1 MRIFIVTLIIF
12 ISSGLEILAR
22 TSVTPLIELSNEEL
36 LDTLDKTLTDKDIF
50 EKNWRLKL
58 EHLKSE
64 LATASDNEERFWT
77 SRNIYNE
84 YRTYDSDSALYYAN
98 LGLKYAEIANRQ
110 KWIDE
115 MNIYRTYIYA
125 ATGLLEE
132 AQKTLNQVN
141 PDNLDINLLMQYY
154 EQLLFLY
161 THRDQYIGLNTIENP
176 YSAESQRLLDFLLK
190 EVPKTNPN
198 YCWFKGWYSLQDV
211 NMSKEAISELLPIV
225 GKSKFESVQDAKN
238 AWVLSRLYERIGDDD
253 NKMKFLILSSIADAR
268 TNNKEIAS
276 LEEIA
281 NIIYHKGDLKRAND
295 YINYCLNCAND
306 YKSRVRVGKIAD
318 LQHKI
323 SNAYQK
329 ESDAQSKSLKIYFIT
344 LIIFVILLLVTLA
357 FSYYQNRQ
365 LRLNKIEL
373 NKVNSQLSS
382 QIEEQK
388 NLQMQLKDAN
398 GKLKDMYSTAK
409 QRTVELSEINYKIEK
424 YIANIFEICSSYI
437 NKLEDFRR
445 NIHRLLIERKFDEI
459 SKLARNPELSNAEI
473 KELYHN
479 FDTIFLSIY
488 PNFVEDFNSLLMPE
502 ERIILK
508 KGELLNTEL
517 RIYALVRLGLNE
529 SPKIAR
535 LLHCSVRTVYNTR
548 QRIRNKSKIPKEF
561 FAETVRNLSKE
572 VD

>member
-1 MRIFIVTLIIF
+1 MRIYIIAFITLI
-12 ISSGLEILAR
+12 SCSLEIFAR
-22 TSVTPLIELSNEEL
+22 TSVTPLIEMSNEEL
-36 LDTLDKTLTDKDIF
+36 LDTLDKTLADRDIF
-50 EKNWRLKL
+50 EKNRRSKL

-64 LATASDNEERFWT
+64 LASASDNEERFWT

-115 MNIYRTYIYA
+115 MNINCTYIYS

-132 AQKTLNQVN
+132 AQKTINQVN

-161 THRDQYIGLNTIENP
+161 THKDQYIGSVTIENP
-176 YSAESQRLLDFLLK
+176 YSAKSQHLLAFLLR

-198 YCWFKGWYSLQDV
+198 YCWFKGWYSLQDT

-225 GKSKFESVQDAKN
+225 SKSKFESVQDAKN

-276 LEEIA
+276 LEEVADIM
-281 NIIYHKGDLKRAND
+281 YLKGDLKRAND

-306 YKSRVRVGKIAD
+306 YKSRVRVGRLAD

-323 SNAYQK
+323 SLAYQK
-329 ESDAQSKSLKIYFIT
+329 ESDTQSKSLKIYFIT
-344 LIIFVILLLVTLA
+344 LIIFVILLLITLA

-365 LRLNKIEL
+365 LQLNKNEL
-373 NKVNSQLSS
+373 KNVNSQLSR
-382 QIEEQK
+382 QIEEQDK
-388 NLQMQLKDAN
+388 LQTQLKDAN
-398 GKLKDMYSTAK
+398 EKLKDMYSTAK

-459 SKLARNPELSNAEI
+459 GKLVRNPELSNVEI
-473 KELYHN
+473 KELYQN

-488 PNFVEDFNSLLMPE
+488 PDFVEDFNSLLMPE
-502 ERIILK
+502 ERIVPK

-529 SPKIAR
+529 SPKIAH

-548 QRIRNKSKIPKEF
+548 QRVRNKSQIPKES

-572 VD
+572 VN

>member
-1 MRIFIVTLIIF
+1 
-12 ISSGLEILAR
+12 
-22 TSVTPLIELSNEEL
+22 
-36 LDTLDKTLTDKDIF
+36 
-50 EKNWRLKL
+50 
-58 EHLKSE
+58 
-64 LATASDNEERFWT
+64 
-77 SRNIYNE
+77 
-84 YRTYDSDSALYYAN
+84 
-98 LGLKYAEIANRQ
+98 
-110 KWIDE
+110 
-115 MNIYRTYIYA
+115 
-125 ATGLLEE
+125 
-132 AQKTLNQVN
+132 
-141 PDNLDINLLMQYY
+141 MQYY

-388 NLQMQLKDAN
+388 
-398 GKLKDMYSTAK
+398 
-409 QRTVELSEINYKIEK
+409 
-424 YIANIFEICSSYI
+424 IFRCS
-437 NKLEDFRR
+437 LRM
-445 NIHRLLIERKFDEI
+445 L
-459 SKLARNPELSNAEI
+459 
-473 KELYHN
+473 
-479 FDTIFLSIY
+479 
-488 PNFVEDFNSLLMPE
+488 
-502 ERIILK
+502 
-508 KGELLNTEL
+508 TE
-517 RIYALVRLGLNE
+517 N
-529 SPKIAR
+529 
-535 LLHCSVRTVYNTR
+535 
-548 QRIRNKSKIPKEF
+548 
-561 FAETVRNLSKE
+561 
-572 VD
+572 